1 MIIVVIF
8 VIHWYSSLFFQTIF
22 LHRYA
27 SHQMFT
33 MSKFWERVFFF
44 LTFLVQGSS
53 FLNPRAYAILHRR
66 HHKYSDTEKDPH
78 SPEFSKNI
86 IMLNVNTVKHYE
98 SVRRNKKDYSKY
110 DYNVPRWESLEK
122 FSDHWI
128 TRVSFIAFYT
138 LVYVSYSTSPWQYML
153 LPIHFVMGPLHGS
166 IVNWCGHRY
175 GYINHKKTNDKSKNT
190 IPFDFLMMG
199 ELFQNNHHWKPKSI
213 NFSYRWFEIDPGFL
227 ITKILSK
234 INIICLNNG

>member
-1 MIIVVIF
+1 MVIVVIF

-53 FLNPRAYAILHRR
+53 FLNPRAYAILHRL
-66 HHKYSDTEKDPH
+66 HHKHSDTEKDPH

-122 FSDHWI
+122 FSDYLI
-128 TRVSFIAFYT
+128 TRAAFIALY
-138 LVYVSYSTSPWQYML
+138 
-153 LPIHFVMGPLHGS
+153 
-166 IVNWCGHRY
+166 
-175 GYINHKKTNDKSKNT
+175 
-190 IPFDFLMMG
+190 
-199 ELFQNNHHWKPKSI
+199 
-213 NFSYRWFEIDPGFL
+213 
-227 ITKILSK
+227 
-234 INIICLNNG
+234 

>member
-1 MIIVVIF
+1 MVIVVIF

-33 MSKFWERVFFF
+33 MSRFWERVFFF
-44 LTFLVQGSS
+44 FTFLVQGSS

-86 IMLNVNTVKHYE
+86 IMLNINTVKHYE

-110 DYNVPRWESLEK
+110 DNNVPRWESLEK

-128 TRVSFIAFYT
+128 TRVSFMAFYT
-138 LVYVSYSTSPWQYML
+138 LVYVTYSTSTWQYML

-175 GYINHKKTNDKSKNT
+175 GYVNHKKTNDKSKNT
-190 IPFDFLMMG
+190 LPFDFLMMG

-213 NFSYRWFEIDPGFL
+213 NFSSRWFEIDPGFL
-227 ITKILSK
+227 ITKILNK
-234 INIICLNNG
+234 VNMIRINNG

>member
-1 MIIVVIF
+1 
-8 VIHWYSSLFFQTIF
+8 
-22 LHRYA
+22 
-27 SHQMFT
+27 MFT

-44 LTFLVQGSS
+44 LTLLVQGSS

-86 IMLNVNTVKHYE
+86 IMLNINTVKHYE

-110 DYNVPRWESLEK
+110 DNNVPRWESLEK

-128 TRVSFIAFYT
+128 TRVSFMAFYT
-138 LVYVSYSTSPWQYML
+138 LVYVTYSTSTWQYML

-175 GYINHKKTNDKSKNT
+175 GYVNHKKTNDKSKNT
-190 IPFDFLMMG
+190 LPFDFLMMG

-213 NFSYRWFEIDPGFL
+213 NFSSRWFEIDPGFL
-227 ITKILSK
+227 ITKILNK
-234 INIICLNNG
+234 VNMIRINNG